1 MAVQYELHQAEADV
15 TVATLTGQLNLGSRL
30 KEVEHDIKQRIEGGV
45 RKMVFDLR
53 GLTFID
59 SAGVGLV
66 ASCASMISKA
76 GGKLV
81 IVSAGG
87 KVNQIFEITRLNRM
101 IGLYPDMPAAIKA
114 LCPDSPTAAHKAL

>member
-1 MAVQYELHQAEADV
+1 MAVQYELQQPAPDV
-15 TVATLTGQLNLGSRL
+15 TVAALTGQLNMGSRL
-30 KEVEHDIKQRIEGGV
+30 KEFEHEIKQRIEAGI

-66 ASCASMISKA
+66 ASCASAISKA

-87 KVNQIFEITRLNRM
+87 KVKQIFAMTRLDKL
-101 IGLYPDMPAAIKA
+101 IGVYPDMETAFTA
-114 LCPDSPTAAHKAL
+114 LSPDSPTATHKAL

>member
-1 MAVQYELHQAEADV
+1 MTVQYEIQQAENGV
-15 TVATLTGQLNLGSRL
+15 TLATLTGQLNLGSRL
-30 KEVEHDIKQRIEGGV
+30 KEFEHDIKQRIEDGA

-59 SAGVGLV
+59 SAGVGMV
-66 ASCASMISKA
+66 ATCARIISKA

-87 KVNQIFEITRLNRM
+87 KVKQIFEITRLNKL
-101 IGLYPDMPAAIKA
+101 IGIYPDLPSAYTA
-114 LCPDSPTAAHKAL
+114 LSPDSPTATHKAI